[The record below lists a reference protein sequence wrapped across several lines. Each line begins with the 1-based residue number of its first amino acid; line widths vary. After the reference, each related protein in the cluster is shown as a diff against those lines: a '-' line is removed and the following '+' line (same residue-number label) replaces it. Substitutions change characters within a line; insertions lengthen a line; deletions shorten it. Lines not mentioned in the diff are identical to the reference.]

1 MFRGEEKIVLKSFT
15 SNIFFKVAVLLF
27 AVLCIVSVIRL
38 QLKNNDV
45 KSDAAALEAKI
56 EEEERKVGELKNK
69 LDAPFDEDYVIEL
82 AKEKLNLRLPEEII
96 FYTDN

>member
-1 MFRGEEKIVLKSFT
+1 LKSFT